1 MFQIQPTQPTLKSS
15 ATMTI
20 SPAPAPPVKEQ
31 TELSETTSEELKD
44 KPRLVIKKKVS
55 PPKSDEKS
63 EKLEET
69 KVFSVQFYV
78 HGYTLKTRYHDLH
91 QNPPSSHFCS
101 IKIKR
106 NL

>member
-20 SPAPAPPVKEQ
+20 SPAPPIKEQ
-31 TELSETTSEELKD
+31 TEVSENVSPEELKE

-55 PPKSDEKS
+55 PPKSDEKP

-69 KVFSVQFYV
+69 KVFSVQFYAY
-78 HGYTLKTRYHDLH
+78 GYTLKMRYHNLH
-91 QNPPSSHFCS
+91 
-101 IKIKR
+101 
-106 NL
+106 

>member
-31 TELSETTSEELKD
+31 TEVSENTPEELKD

-63 EKLEET
+63 VKLEET
-69 KVFSVQFYV
+69 KVFSVLFYA
-78 HGYTLKTRYHDLH
+78 HGYTPKTRNHDLH
-91 QNPPSSHFCS
+91 QDPPASHFCP
-101 IKIKR
+101 I
-106 NL
+106 

>member
-1 MFQIQPTQPTLKSS
+1 MIQIQPTQPSLKSS

-31 TELSETTSEELKD
+31 TEVSENTPEELKD

-69 KVFSVQFYV
+69 KV
-78 HGYTLKTRYHDLH
+78 L
-91 QNPPSSHFCS
+91 
-101 IKIKR
+101 
-106 NL
+106 